1 MSDLMASRQGSS
13 RLRVDGVSED
23 YAVATADDDVD
34 QLHLDLQ
41 RAVDGRPS
49 FPAGRQ
55 SRSVQYL
62 LQLAAFGDHPRHGA
76 FGSASNASVLPVHD
90 EERSLYGDAIHPV
103 RPQFQVLI
111 ELHLHRVLQVAMLL
125 FQRLHTLNVALY
137 PETPTGGQV
146 TAGPFADLLDLPDGR
161 HQVLRLQGGG
171 QSFEVVGT
179 SGNFL

>member
-1 MSDLMASRQGSS
+1 MEFDDGRLGPAIGDVLDGVDENFFLAWWSRFGHDAQRFRHAQLLTAQFHPWLWLFSTMSDLMASRQGSS

-23 YAVATADDDVD
+23 YAAATADDDVD

-62 LQLAAFGDHPRHGA
+62 LQLATLGDHPRH
-76 FGSASNASVLPVHD
+76 
-90 EERSLYGDAIHPV
+90 GDAIHPV

-111 ELHLHRVLQVAMLL
+111 EFHLHRVLQVVILL
-125 FQRLHTLNVALY
+125 FQRL
-137 PETPTGGQV
+137 P
-146 TAGPFADLLDLPDGR
+146 
-161 HQVLRLQGGG
+161 
-171 QSFEVVGT
+171 
-179 SGNFL
+179 